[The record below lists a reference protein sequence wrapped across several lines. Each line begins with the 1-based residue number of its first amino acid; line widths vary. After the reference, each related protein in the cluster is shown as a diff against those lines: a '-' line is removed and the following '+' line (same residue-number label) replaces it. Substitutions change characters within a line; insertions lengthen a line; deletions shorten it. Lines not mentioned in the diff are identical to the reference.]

1 MARTSYEY
9 LWVLLAVDPDKGQ
22 VWIRQG
28 NPDVL
33 GMGRSDLPM
42 EFDRWNTVL
51 NHLGGQG
58 WEVHSTELIE
68 GKTSHEQLWLL
79 RRELQ

>member
-1 MARTSYEY
+1 MARTPYEY
-9 LWVLLAVDPDKGQ
+9 LWVLLAIEPDQGQ

-42 EFDRWNTVL
+42 EFERWNAVL
-51 NHLGGQG
+51 NQLGGQG
-58 WEVHSTELIE
+58 WDVVSSELIQGE
-68 GKTSHEQLWLL
+68 TSHEQLWLL
-79 RRELQ
+79 KRELQ